1 MKRSTLW
8 LNYLRPNIFI
18 RNLLELDIHML
29 KISGIRLI
37 ICDLDNTLV
46 PHFSKFPNRYVYDF
60 INKIKQENI
69 DIVIASNNS
78 KKRVFAFVNKL
89 SETVQIEGCIWNAK
103 KPLAYKIKRFINDN
117 NYSYNDTIIIGD
129 QFIID
134 VFLANRLKT
143 KSILVLPTIDP
154 NEKASINFF
163 LKILE
168 KYIYNRLQHENILT
182 NYSSIVKISGEDD
195 YGLL

>member
-1 MKRSTLW
+1 MTRRTLW

-18 RNLLELDIHML
+18 RNLLDLDIHML
-29 KISGIRLI
+29 KISGIKLI

-46 PHFSKFPNRYVYDF
+46 PHFSKFPNKYVYDF
-60 INKIKQENI
+60 INRIKQENI

-78 KKRVFAFVNKL
+78 KKRVLTFVNKL
-89 SETVQIEGCIWNAK
+89 KETIEIDGCIWNSK
-103 KPLAYKIKRFINDN
+103 KPLTYKIKKYIKEH
-117 NYSYNDTIIIGD
+117 NYSYNDIMIIGD

-154 NEKASINFF
+154 NEKASINIF

-182 NYSSIVKISGEDD
+182 KYSSGIKIGNEDD

>member
-1 MKRSTLW
+1 MRRSTLW

-46 PHFSKFPNRYVYDF
+46 PHFSKFPNKYVYDF

-78 KKRVFAFVNKL
+78 KKRVSIFVDKL
-89 SETVQIEGCIWNAK
+89 RETTEIDGYIWNAK
-103 KPLAYKIKRFINDN
+103 KPLTYKIKKYIKEHNH
-117 NYSYNDTIIIGD
+117 SYNDTIIIGD

-154 NEKASINFF
+154 NEKASINIF

-168 KYIYNRLQHENILT
+168 KYIYNRLQHENIFA
-182 NYSSIVKISGEDD
+182 NNSSILKIGGDDD

>member
-46 PHFSKFPNRYVYDF
+46 PHFSKFPNKYVYDF

-69 DIVIASNNS
+69 HIVIASNNS
-78 KKRVFAFVNKL
+78 KKRVSTFVNKL
-89 SETVQIEGCIWNAK
+89 TETIEIDGYIWNAK
-103 KPLAYKIKRFINDN
+103 KPFTYKIKKYIREHNF
-117 NYSYNDTIIIGD
+117 SYNDTIIIGD

-154 NEKASINFF
+154 NEKASINIF

-168 KYIYNRLQHENILT
+168 KYIYNRLQHENILA
-182 NYSSIVKISGEDD
+182 NYSSIVKIGGEND